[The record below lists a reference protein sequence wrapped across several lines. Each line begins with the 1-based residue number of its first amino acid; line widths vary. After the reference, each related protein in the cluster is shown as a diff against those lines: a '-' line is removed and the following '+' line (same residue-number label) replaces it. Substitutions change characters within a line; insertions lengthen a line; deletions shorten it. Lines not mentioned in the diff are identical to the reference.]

1 VRRFRA
7 WLTSLL
13 SLNGSPRGIAAG
25 FAVGLGLSLVPI
37 PFAGMFVALALVP
50 VLRVNPVATYLGTAV
65 VNPFTG
71 PFIYFFELWLGM
83 RLFGRTAPAWA
94 ELQALDGLGWW
105 RLFGELV
112 GPFLTGGALLF
123 PCAAALSYVVV
134 YAAVRRWRAS
144 VRGGAAP
151 SAATEPAGA
160 ASEVI
165 ADGALSAAVNGRPSD
180 DGDDVAR

>member
-1 VRRFRA
+1 MRRFRA

-50 VLRVNPVATYLGTAV
+50 VLRVNPVSTYLGTAV
-65 VNPFTG
+65 VNPVTG

-83 RLFGRTAPAWA
+83 RLFGLTAPSWA
-94 ELQALDGLGWW
+94 ELRALDGLGWW
-105 RLFGELV
+105 RLFRELL
-112 GPFLTGGALLF
+112 GPFLAGGGLLF

-134 YAAVRRWRAS
+134 FAAVRRWRAG
-144 VRGGAAP
+144 VRGGAA
-151 SAATEPAGA
+151 
-160 ASEVI
+160 ASER
-165 ADGALSAAVNGRPSD
+165 ADGALSSAANARGSV
-180 DGDDVAR
+180 DGDDGAR